1 MVFGGWFDEPQPKR
15 ARPRF
20 TPKEK
25 EALFKLQNGKCN
37 GCGKKFDLRNF
48 AVDHIKP
55 FAHGHGERLNNLQ
68 LLCTACNSLKGTG
81 TMAQLKKKLR
91 DQGHLKET
99 AKKAASS
106 SKSATPKKKTTSAT
120 NAKGK
125 TTKRATT
132 KKRRT
137 KPSDPLEDLLGIF
150 S

>member
-15 ARPRF
+15 VRPRF

-25 EALFKLQNGKCN
+25 EALFKLQGGKCN

-81 TMAQLKKKLR
+81 TMPQLKKKLR
-91 DQGHLKET
+91 AQGVLK
-99 AKKAASS
+99 APAKAASA
-106 SKSATPKKKTTSAT
+106 SKSATSKKKPTSAT
-120 NAKGK
+120 NTKGK
-125 TTKRATT
+125 ATKRATT
-132 KKRRT
+132 KKRQT
-137 KPSDPLEDLLGIF
+137 KPSDPLEEFLNIF